1 MLRLYVLSNKKKMI
15 PFPWHDISH
24 YNIPGMTY
32 AITISLALMTLFM
45 PGILKWHNSCQEYCN

>member
-24 YNIPGMTY
+24 YNI
-32 AITISLALMTLFM
+32 LN
-45 PGILKWHNSCQEYCN
+45 KSCQEYFNDIIHARDIEMA